1 MKVIHRDLASRN
13 ILVGHG
19 KHLKIADFGLSKE
32 IDGLYASSSN
42 TKLPIRWMSPETI
55 THRLFSE
62 KSDV

>member
-1 MKVIHRDLASRN
+1 MNVIHRDLASRN

-55 THRLFSE
+55 SHRFFSE